1 MCKDFIIFKK
11 VVNEVKEGEY
21 GMTDKQYE
29 GMLKDSI
36 AVLDRVARESKEKES
51 LIVLLRERKQL
62 ESKLGYEV
70 PDENFYDSVKAE

>member
-70 PDENFYDSVKAE
+70 PDENLYDSVKAE